1 MDSTFLF
8 QQSDQAVLRDITAE
22 AEVLDI
28 PVAGRDSKVWIKLDG
43 KRFLLKTNPNVAI
56 TEHVGS
62 RFFNELGVSAQHTEL
77 VMFRGELACLISDIV
92 EDKVLRTFKCVFDS
106 SIKSGSD
113 ERSYTIDDIE
123 YVLDRYCNADWIF
136 VQNLEYWFFKVL
148 VVDALIANGDRHSGN
163 WGYLCKGDQRYQCDV
178 FDNGASLFPEMID
191 FRNISEKQW
200 HSLVIDSP
208 KSQVRVTPDRKC
220 TFYRIFNEYRD
231 YIDTSW
237 ISVDKV
243 IKAIDAATQGLDKDR
258 AEFYKKLVWLR
269 YKCIIEGCEFN
280 EAFRLY
286 RSCTLSR

>member
-8 QQSDQAVLRDITAE
+8 RQSDQAVLRDITAK

-77 VMFRGELACLISDIV
+77 VIFRGELACLISDII
-92 EDKVLRTFKCVFDS
+92 EDKVFRTFKCVFDS

-123 YVLDRYCNADWIF
+123 YILDRYCNADWIF

-163 WGYLCKGDQRYQCDV
+163 WGYLCKSDQRYQCDV

-200 HSLVIDSP
+200 HTLVVDLP
-208 KSQVRVTPDRKC
+208 KSQVRAIPDRKC
-220 TFYRIFNEYRD
+220 TFYQLFRECRD
-231 YIDTSW
+231 KIGTSW
-237 ISVDKV
+237 IS
-243 IKAIDAATQGLDKDR
+243 IDAVIQAIEKATQGLDKDR

-286 RSCTLSR
+286 RS